1 MNRFGLCNFCY
12 NIYFVIKST
21 ELFTNANSI
30 ENANSDV
37 RYMPEKFIHTIRAR
51 VNKLLRLQYQSITPK
66 NNL

>member
-1 MNRFGLCNFCY
+1 MLLKMDEFNNQADYVQMNRFGLCNFCY

-37 RYMPEKFIHTIRAR
+37 RYMPASLFTRF
-51 VNKLLRLQYQSITPK
+51 VLV
-66 NNL
+66 